1 MLEALAQLDIDTSI
15 LTLNS
20 SHTVRKVLG
29 PPPGAGLL
37 PLLRGEQAD
46 AEAVVGNEDYVSHT

>member
-29 PPPGAGLL
+29 PRPGVGLL
-37 PLLRGEQAD
+37 PLLRGERGD
-46 AEAVVGNEDYVSHT
+46 AEAVVGNENYVSHT